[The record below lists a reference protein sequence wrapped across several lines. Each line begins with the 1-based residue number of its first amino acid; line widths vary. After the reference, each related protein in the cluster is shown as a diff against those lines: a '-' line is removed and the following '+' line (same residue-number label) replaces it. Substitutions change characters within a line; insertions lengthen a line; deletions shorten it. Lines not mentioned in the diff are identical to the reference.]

1 MLANTI
7 DLVQHAH
14 KHGFAVAAINTY
26 NLELTHAIL
35 RAAERLSQ
43 PVIIQLGVPVVK
55 AYGASLVQ
63 AAVVSAQQA
72 RVPVALHLDHC
83 KDLALIQQCLTWGCS
98 SALADGS
105 HLSFAENKALT
116 QQAVA
121 LASSYNA
128 AIEGELG
135 YLAGTE
141 DGVTVEQ
148 VAASLTDPQQAREF
162 VTQTGL
168 AMLAVAVGN
177 VHGYVPNPPP
187 LDMVRLQQI
196 AAQVEVPL
204 VLHGASGVSK
214 DELQHAIK
222 LGVAKVNFNTEVR
235 SAFLQAIAF
244 WCQRVGPQVDVR
256 RKGHD
261 FLDMMQE
268 AMAATEAVITEII
281 KTCAMIPPV

>member
-7 DLVQHAH
+7 DLVRNAH
-14 KHGFAVAAINTY
+14 KHGLAVAAINTY

-83 KDLALIQQCLTWGCS
+83 KDLALIQQCLAWGCS

-121 LASSYNA
+121 LAASYNA

-168 AMLAVAVGN
+168 AMLAVAIGN
-177 VHGYVPNPPP
+177 VHGYIPDPPP
-187 LDMVRLQQI
+187 LDFTRLQQI
-196 AAQVEVPL
+196 ATQVEIPL
-204 VLHGASGVSK
+204 VLHGASGISK
-214 DELQHAIK
+214 EKLQSAIK

-235 SAFLQAIAF
+235 SAFLQAIAL
-244 WCQRVGPQVDVR
+244 WGQRVGSQVDVR

-268 AMAATEAVITEII
+268 AMAAAESVIAEII